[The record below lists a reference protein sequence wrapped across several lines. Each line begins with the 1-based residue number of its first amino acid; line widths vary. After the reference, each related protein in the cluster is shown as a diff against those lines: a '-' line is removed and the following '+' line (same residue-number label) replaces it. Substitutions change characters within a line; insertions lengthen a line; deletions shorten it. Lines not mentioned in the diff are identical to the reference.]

1 MYENFRSR
9 IRFIFDCIAEVEI
22 SDVWKTCTDTRDG
35 NSRAIWVNWANNT
48 FNKKKKNSFFSAA
61 EQ

>member
-1 MYENFRSR
+1 MYENFRGR

-22 SDVWKTCTDTRDG
+22 SDVWKTCADTRDG

-48 FNKKKKNSFFSAA
+48 FNKKK
-61 EQ
+61 EE